1 MATLTETMQKLVGS
15 GRCLLA
21 TAGKDG
27 RPNIGPKGSVAVL
40 DDSTLAYG
48 ELTGKQSYKNVL
60 ENPQVAIAVVDY
72 EKFSGYRFSGTVEL
86 ETSGE
91 LYDRFARRF
100 AEMKLPKP
108 AAAVKVNITEI
119 YDLSAGNP
127 GVKIS

>member
-1 MATLTETMQKLVGS
+1 MATLTEAMQKLVGS

-27 RPNIGPKGSVAVL
+27 RPNIGPKGSVVVL

-48 ELTGKQSYKNVL
+48 ELTGKQSYQNVL

-72 EKFSGYRFSGTVEL
+72 EKFAGYRFSGTVEL
-86 ETSGE
+86 ERSGE
-91 LYDRFARRF
+91 LYDKFARRF